1 MKVELTTIELKA
13 LQLKDINNYN
23 DRKCADMMNID
34 VKEFNNIISIAR
46 KKVTKSLIAEM
57 KLLL

>member
-23 DRKCADMMNID
+23 DRKCADIMNID
-34 VKEFNNIISIAR
+34 VKEFNNIISIAK
-46 KKVTKSLIAEM
+46 KKVIKALIDGN
-57 KLLL
+57 